1 MEKIGFIQGT
11 FDMFHIGHLNLIR
24 NAKNVCD
31 YLIVGINT
39 DELVE
44 KYKQKTPVVPL
55 KERMEIVSAIKYVDK
70 VVITKDRDK
79 VKLHKKYKFNYLIMG
94 DDWKNTEFYDKVEKE
109 LNELGVKIIY
119 FPYTKS
125 TSSTKLQKTIDIL
138 LKEKED

>member
-70 VVITKDRDK
+70 VVVTKDRDK
-79 VKLHKKYKFNYLIMG
+79 VKLHEKYKFNYLIMG